1 VKTPTQGLV
10 VGKVCE
16 VNDPEGHA
24 RIKVRFPHMGNTQS
38 EWSTVASIMAG
49 GDRGCFFM
57 PEIDDEVL
65 LGFRHGDWDHPYII
79 GFVWNPVQPPPSADP
94 RERMIRS
101 KNGHTIRFIDSTENN
116 GNKGGIVIE
125 DAHGT
130 AIALTNGLVRIK
142 SEMAVEIDAKSVR
155 IMGRPVKPLGGPI

>member
-1 VKTPTQGLV
+1 V
-10 VGKVCE
+10 V
-16 VNDPEGHA
+16 
-24 RIKVRFPHMGNTQS
+24 
-38 EWSTVASIMAG
+38 
-49 GDRGCFFM
+49 
-57 PEIDDEVL
+57 